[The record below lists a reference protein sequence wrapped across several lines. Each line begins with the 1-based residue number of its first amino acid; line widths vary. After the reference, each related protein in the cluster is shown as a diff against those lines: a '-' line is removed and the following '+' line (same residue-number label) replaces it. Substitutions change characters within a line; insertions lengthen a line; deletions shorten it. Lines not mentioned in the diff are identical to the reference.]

1 MVATCNCFAEGTEVD
16 TICGPLPIEE
26 ITTGDRVVSVDL
38 ETALPAPT
46 FLDRPARR
54 CRLAKHAAMAVVP
67 AMMAACVPD
76 VGPLPH
82 PMAVVEVYNPRTGSW
97 LPGTGGQLAAGDEVL
112 HEGHLLHITASG
124 AEDRGPAE
132 RRDLVLADG
141 TWMGG
146 DSVLVPGAGDW
157 VRVLGDGPTSGHWLL
172 EDLQAGMSFAY
183 AGRVFEADIVE
194 GALLVTPTE
203 RVLSRV
209 VFPFERVAEGL
220 IEAEV
225 AYDDG
230 TVEVVEATP
239 DHPFRSGEQWLPLGE
254 LEVGA
259 SLHVDR
265 GSAVLVSKTWRQGDV
280 EVFNFGVK
288 GTHNYVVASRSV
300 LVHNACDIPG
310 ASPGGPQLG
319 GVVEIGPGMSVRNT
333 YAITPGPFAGE
344 SIPARGPGRDF
355 TPGERAEIDRI
366 GSETG
371 CHTCGTTDPGTR
383 SGNFVPDHQPP
394 NVLSDGGPQELM
406 PQCIGCSRTQGGQLA
421 NRP

>member
-1 MVATCNCFAEGTEVD
+1 MRGNASRVGGSAER
-16 TICGPLPIEE
+16 ICGPLPIEE

-54 CRLAKHAAMAVVP
+54 CRLAKHAAMAIVP

-97 LPGTGGQLAAGDEVL
+97 LPGTGGQLAVGDEVL

-146 DSVLVPGAGDW
+146 DSALVPGAGDW

-194 GALLVTPTE
+194 GALLATPTE

-254 LEVGA
+254 LEIGA

-310 ASPGGPQLG
+310 ATGGRVNLASRQRTTHILDGDATG
-319 GVVEIGPGMSVRNT
+319 GGH
-333 YAITPGPFAGE
+333 
-344 SIPARGPGRDF
+344 GPGR
-355 TPGERAEIDRI
+355 GIS
-366 GSETG
+366 GKSEFPSRWSDDDVMAYISDVV
-371 CHTCGTTDPGTR
+371 TDPNATHTQLTGRAGATTTRAGDPVRYSAEGTR
-383 SGNFVPDHQPP
+383 DGIDIKVIYDSSGEIITGFPTNVPRNP
-394 NVLSDGGPQELM
+394 
-406 PQCIGCSRTQGGQLA
+406 
-421 NRP
+421 